1 MGRTI
6 QLPTSQ
12 SPAVADNILISVR
25 SALGSL
31 GPLPQILHATWKTR
45 IDPFTN
51 GNALIRH
58 GLRGFA
64 DANPGWQIEVSSDED
79 VDRYLRQKLPDSD
92 YNLTQRVHPVEK
104 SDLWRLVKLYH
115 EGGIYSDIDRLHNQ
129 QIKELTTEQTKL
141 VLPAF
146 HPSWAP
152 QKFDFTQDFLGAS
165 PNNPAIGHA
174 LDLVL
179 RRRRS
184 CHESRGRL
192 TTSATT
198 GKQILQRGGCS
209 AFSIGI
215 KTYFEGITQYLLGQP
230 LKRHPEPAMRN
241 QLIKQLA
248 ALAPFVKTY
257 NDSPP
262 FDTLVFQPT
271 PGRKIF
277 GVMMDESK
285 NWQPHALQAWEEAK
299 NELYRWSG
307 LPDSSQKR
315 KKNYDLSGPGR
326 GGPCQW
332 IDLGA
337 AKKKGVAE
345 MFTQPG

>member
-1 MGRTI
+1 M
-6 QLPTSQ
+6 L
-12 SPAVADNILISVR
+12 

-31 GPLPQILHATWKTR
+31 GSLPRVLHATWKTR
-45 IDPFTN
+45 IDPYN
-51 GNALIRH
+51 NDNALIRH

-64 DANPGWQIEVSSDED
+64 DANPGWRIEVSSDED
-79 VDRYLRQKLPDSD
+79 VDRYLRLRLQDSD
-92 YNLTQRVHPVEK
+92 YNLTRHVHPVEK

-115 EGGIYSDIDRLHNQ
+115 EGGVYSVIDRLHNQ
-129 QIKELTTEQTKL
+129 RMEEVITGQTKM

-165 PNNPAIGHA
+165 PYNPAIGHA

-179 RRRRS
+179 RRRRRCYGS
-184 CHESRGRL
+184 CGRL

-198 GKQILQRGGCS
+198 GKQMLQRGRCS

-215 KTYFEGITQYLLGQP
+215 KTYFEGITQYLVGQP
-230 LKRHPEPAMRN
+230 LKRHPEPAMRKL
-241 QLIKQLA
+241 LIKQLE
-248 ALAPFVKTY
+248 ALTPFVKTH

-262 FDTLVFQPT
+262 FDTLVFQPI
-271 PGRKIF
+271 PGRKLF
-277 GVMMDESK
+277 GVLMDESK
-285 NWQPHALQAWEEAK
+285 RWHPHALRAWEEAK

-307 LPDSSQKR
+307 LPDSSEKR

-326 GGPCQW
+326 GGPSQW

-337 AKKKGVAE
+337 AKKKGMAE
-345 MFTQPG
+345 MFAQQG